1 MKIELPREIKDII
14 VVLLERVFGIGIFT
28 RRFEIHAHCI
38 YIGGGGTLF
47 SIIATI
53 IALKESLQIFLTNTY
68 ALLVRRSLWLVN
80 YAGEIGAVLRVDTA

>member
-38 YIGGGGTLF
+38 YIGGGGDSFFYFCYHYRFERKSANLSHKHIRSTGTQITLA
-47 SIIATI
+47 S
-53 IALKESLQIFLTNTY
+53 
-68 ALLVRRSLWLVN
+68 
-80 YAGEIGAVLRVDTA
+80 